1 LENYTAIGEQ
11 SIVQFIHW
19 PGFIGPLLVNQSM
32 YKIQTFNNLA
42 AKGLDRFCS
51 ETYQVGADVS
61 SADALMLRS
70 QKLHD
75 EVIDESIIGVARAGA
90 GVNNI
95 PVDEYAKRGIV
106 VFNTPGANANAVK
119 ELVAGALLLAS
130 RDIFGGMNYV
140 QSLEEITDSAE
151 MHKLLEANKKRFAG
165 SEIAGMTLG
174 VVGLGA
180 IGAMVANMA
189 LEMGMKVAG
198 FDPAIS
204 VDAAWRLS
212 SRVQKVD
219 SLQALV
225 AVSDFVSL
233 HVPAIPP
240 TMGLINKDVL
250 ARFKPGARLLN
261 FARDEI
267 VNLPDVIA
275 ALDNGELAAYISD
288 FPHPDLLGRK
298 NALLLPHIGASTSE
312 AEENCAVMAA
322 EQLMDFLENGNVRNS
337 VNYPDTQMARNG
349 GFRIT
354 FCNENVPKVLGHVLT
369 VLADHDLNVIDMV
382 NLSRGDYAYSI
393 IDVEYKP
400 GPGVMSAINSAEH
413 VIRARLLPP
422 A

>member
-19 PGFIGPLLVNQSM
+19 PNFIGWLLVNQSM

-140 QSLEEITDSAE
+140 QSLEEITNSAE

-180 IGAMVANMA
+180 IGALVANMA
-189 LEMGMKVAG
+189 LELGMKVAG

-225 AVSDFVSL
+225 GLSDFVSL

-240 TMGLINKDVL
+240 TMGLIDKDVL

-275 ALDNGELAAYISD
+275 ALDSGKLAAYISD
-288 FPHPDLLGRK
+288 FPHPELLGRK

-369 VLADHDLNVIDMV
+369 VLADHNLNVIDMV

-400 GPGVMSAINSAEH
+400 GPGVMSAINSADH

-422 A
+422 G